1 MKQINVA
8 IVGFGGIAK
17 VHHSAYL
24 SLMREGFP
32 VKLVAVFDS
41 DASKFNDTASINLG
55 NSVEPLSED
64 VRRYTDLDAML
75 SGENIDICDICLPTF
90 LHKEMT
96 LRLLR
101 AGKHV
106 FVEKPMALSSE
117 DCFEMERE
125 AEARG
130 LRLMVGQCLRF
141 DSNYRYLKEL
151 IGGKTYGELRHLR
164 MYRNSEYPHW
174 GAARWFEQTDK
185 CGGCILDTH
194 IHDVDM
200 ARFLLGEPKA
210 VSTVAY
216 AKVPHCELVDTRM
229 LFEDVPVIAVCT
241 WDEAQSVSFRA
252 GFEARFERASV
263 IYENDVIRVYEGG
276 EEYFV
281 PQLPEADRV
290 AEELRAI
297 CTLAA
302 DPSAKNDINPPHSA
316 AMSVRLVEYIKKSAE
331 AGGASISVE
340 GV

>member
-24 SLMREGFP
+24 SLIREGFP
-32 VKLVAVFDS
+32 VRLVAVFDL
-41 DASKFNDTASINLG
+41 DAAKFSETASINLG
-55 NSVEPLSED
+55 NRVEPLSDE
-64 VRRYTDLDAML
+64 VHRYTDLDAML
-75 SGENIDICDICLPTF
+75 ATEDIDVCDVCLPTF

-96 LRLLR
+96 VKLLR

-106 FVEKPMALSSE
+106 FVEKPMALNSA
-117 DCFEMERE
+117 DCFEMVRE
-125 AEARG
+125 AEERG

-141 DSNYRYLKEL
+141 DPNYRYLKGL
-151 IGGKTYGELRHLR
+151 IDGNTYGALRHLR

-174 GAARWFEQTDK
+174 GAAKWFEQTDK

-194 IHDVDM
+194 IHDIDM
-200 ARFLLGEPKA
+200 ARFLLGEPDM

-229 LFEDVPVIAVCT
+229 FFGGLPVIAECT
-241 WDEAQSVSFRA
+241 WDEAQAVSFRA

-263 IYENDVIRVYEGG
+263 IYENDEIRVYEGTA
-276 EEYFV
+276 EYFV
-281 PQLPEADRV
+281 PELPRYDRV
-290 AEELRAI
+290 VEELRAI

-302 DPSAKNDINPPHSA
+302 EPTVQNDMNPPESA

-331 AGGASISVE
+331 AGGATVMARE
-340 GV
+340 A